1 MLWTPA
7 DPEKLSLHN
16 DVLSASS
23 PQKSRQ
29 AGRTHTSKW
38 QYLKSM
44 AFAPSPR
51 EASMLCGTFARSLFF
66 VSAGSSQAQLSAWV
80 FVNMFSLPG

>member
-29 AGRTHTSKW
+29 AGKTHMSKW

-44 AFAPSPR
+44 AASPQPR
-51 EASMLCGTFARSLFF
+51 AAKLKVLFGTF
-66 VSAGSSQAQLSAWV
+66 VW
-80 FVNMFSLPG
+80 

>member
-29 AGRTHTSKW
+29 AGRTHMSKW

-44 AFAPSPR
+44 CCLALLFGDFSRDSCRFFPGPAL
-51 EASMLCGTFARSLFF
+51 SMGR
-66 VSAGSSQAQLSAWV
+66 V